1 MLGRYIK
8 PTEISRGNETKKKKT
23 AKEVTLVVFLLKFFQ
38 IREYI
43 RFIRTYNILISVNGK
58 SRVLKST
65 VNAKTC
71 FRTAIYGKE
80 K

>member
-43 RFIRTYNILISVNGK
+43 RFIRTYNILISVNG
-58 SRVLKST
+58 
-65 VNAKTC
+65 
-71 FRTAIYGKE
+71 
-80 K
+80 

>member
-8 PTEISRGNETKKKKT
+8 PTEIYRGNEIKKKKT
-23 AKEVTLVVFLLKFFQ
+23 AKEVTLVFLLKFFQ

-58 SRVLKST
+58 
-65 VNAKTC
+65 C
-71 FRTAIYGKE
+71 
-80 K
+80 

>member
-8 PTEISRGNETKKKKT
+8 PTEISRGNEIKKKKT
-23 AKEVTLVVFLLKFFQ
+23 AKEVTLVFLLKFFQ